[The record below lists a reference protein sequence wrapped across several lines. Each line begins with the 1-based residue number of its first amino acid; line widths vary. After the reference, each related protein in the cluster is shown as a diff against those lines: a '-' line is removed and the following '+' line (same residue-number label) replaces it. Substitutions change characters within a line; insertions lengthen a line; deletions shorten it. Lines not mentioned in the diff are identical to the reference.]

1 MAGRAGRT
9 YKRDAN
15 GRFASTGGGGSKRPA
30 AKRVAKGPNKV
41 TRDNAGRI
49 TSVGGDG
56 ATMRG
61 GRLRTAGGKL
71 RATQTARVKSPG
83 AKAGTIAKGGR
94 GVSGAVARSLA
105 AVRKDKAVAAKQNQP
120 VVFRGKQ
127 KAIAAQKARTRQTI
141 EATRDQVIGAV
152 KGVTA
157 TAGGGERIRVKKARS
172 TQLTLGGGTE
182 PVTRKTVKQVASRS
196 GPAPGSKAS
205 RRMTGVTR
213 RASET
218 ALARLKRVKSRVAGS
233 SDPLRPKPSIS
244 ERRKAS
250 YRAGVVTNGKM
261 KKALAT
267 ENRAFRYVL
276 GQIDQR
282 SRRDF

>member
-9 YKRDAN
+9 YKRDGN

-71 RATQTARVKSPG
+71 RATQTARVKAPG

-105 AVRKDKAVAAKQNQP
+105 AVRKSKSAKGTAKLGFEKAD
-120 VVFRGKQ
+120 F
-127 KAIAAQKARTRQTI
+127 ARRSQ
-141 EATRDQVIGAV
+141 R
-152 KGVTA
+152 TA
-157 TAGGGERIRVKKARS
+157 SIKNPKV
-172 TQLTLGGGTE
+172 
-182 PVTRKTVKQVASRS
+182 
-196 GPAPGSKAS
+196 
-205 RRMTGVTR
+205 
-213 RASET
+213 
-218 ALARLKRVKSRVAGS
+218 KRVAERFYGKVGGMKNTPNELKSMFRKLGK
-233 SDPLRPKPSIS
+233 PKKS
-244 ERRKAS
+244 
-250 YRAGVVTNGKM
+250 
-261 KKALAT
+261 
-267 ENRAFRYVL
+267 
-276 GQIDQR
+276 
-282 SRRDF
+282 